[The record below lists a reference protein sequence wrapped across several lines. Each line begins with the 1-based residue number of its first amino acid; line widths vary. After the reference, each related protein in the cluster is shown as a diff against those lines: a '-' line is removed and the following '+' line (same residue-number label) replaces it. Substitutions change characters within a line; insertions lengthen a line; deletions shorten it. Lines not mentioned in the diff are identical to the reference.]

1 MFVAP
6 YDDPFTIAGQGTVG
20 QEIMAQLTSSQGSLH
35 AIFVPVGGGG
45 LIAGVAAYV
54 KALRPEVRVIG
65 VEPSGEIFAAAFSM
79 VLSAFQGSLPTFAGS
94 LVYAETRPT
103 RKPAFAS

>member
-1 MFVAP
+1 MFVPP

-20 QEIMAQLTSSQGSLH
+20 QEIMAQLTSSQSSLH

-54 KALRPEVRVIG
+54 KAICPHVRIIG
-65 VEPSGEIFAAAFSM
+65 VEPAGA
-79 VLSAFQGSLPTFAGS
+79 SLIIQ
-94 LVYAETRPT
+94 
-103 RKPAFAS
+103 

>member
-1 MFVAP
+1 MSACCLQERARREGKVFVAP

-54 KALRPEVRVIG
+54 KALRPEVRIIG
-65 VEPSGEIFAAAFSM
+65 VEPSGET
-79 VLSAFQGSLPTFAGS
+79 FQS
-94 LVYAETRPT
+94 YIID
-103 RKPAFAS
+103 